1 MEGQSRRTVTRMSMT
16 TPLPRPNL
24 AESMPTAYAAIMRLE
39 RASREGIDPV
49 LRALVELR
57 VSQINGCAFCLDLHA
72 RMLRELG
79 ESQLR
84 IDVLRAWREVDLYSA
99 RERAA
104 LAFAEAVTL
113 IAAEGVPDDVW
124 AEAAAQLEEPE
135 LSALWATCIVINA
148 WNRVAITG
156 RTQPDGEYL
165 PHG

>member
-1 MEGQSRRTVTRMSMT
+1 MSTT
-16 TPLPRPNL
+16 TPLPRLNL
-24 AESMPTAYAAIMRLE
+24 AESMPTAYAAIARLE

-72 RMLRELG
+72 RVLRELG

-84 IDVLRAWREVDLYSA
+84 IDVLRAWREVDLYSE

-113 IAAEGVPDDVW
+113 IAAEGVPDSVW
-124 AEAAAQLEEPE
+124 ADAAAQFEEDE

-156 RTQPDGEYL
+156 RTQPDGAYL

>member
-1 MEGQSRRTVTRMSMT
+1 
-16 TPLPRPNL
+16 LNL
-24 AESMPTAYAAIMRLE
+24 AESMPTAYAALTRLE

-72 RMLRELG
+72 RVLRELG

-113 IAAEGVPDDVW
+113 IAAEGVPEDVW
-124 AEAAAQLEEPE
+124 AEAAAQFEEAE

-156 RTQPDGEYL
+156 RTQPDGQYL
-165 PHG
+165 PHV

>member
-1 MEGQSRRTVTRMSMT
+1 MSTT
-16 TPLPRPNL
+16 TPLPRLNL
-24 AESMPTAYAAIMRLE
+24 AESMPTAYAAIARLE

-72 RMLRELG
+72 RVLRELG

-84 IDVLRAWREVDLYSA
+84 IDVLRAWREVDLYSE

-113 IAAEGVPDDVW
+113 IAAEGVPDEVW
-124 AEAAAQLEEPE
+124 AEAAAQFEESE

-165 PHG
+165 PHV